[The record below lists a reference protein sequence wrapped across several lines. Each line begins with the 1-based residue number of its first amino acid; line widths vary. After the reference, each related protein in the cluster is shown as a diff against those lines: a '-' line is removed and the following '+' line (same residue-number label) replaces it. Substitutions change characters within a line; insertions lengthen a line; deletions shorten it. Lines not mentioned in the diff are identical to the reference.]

1 MTLCEYFNS
10 QFSIMQNLDFLVRI
24 LAACFCGACIGFE
37 RTKRFKEAG
46 IRTHIIVCCAA
57 ALIMIVSKYGFADL
71 TYADGSVFNGTRGA
85 DPARI
90 AAQVVSG
97 ISFLGAGVIFKNGS
111 TVKGLTTAAGIWATA
126 GIGLALGAGMYF
138 IGIAVTVLVAVFQI
152 TMHRFT
158 VGADSFTTNRFRF
171 TAEYTADLKQEL
183 EEQLRQWDAH
193 IIRSEI
199 SRDSEGRLCCDL
211 SLKMQREITLE
222 DINGFMERTHR
233 LGRGRDGD
241 MSAARKR
248 TGGRLRFE
256 FTDRL

>member
-111 TVKGLTTAAGIWATA
+111 IVKGLTTAAGIWATA

-171 TAEYTADLKQEL
+171 TAEYTVDLKQEL

-199 SRDSEGRLCCDL
+199 SRDGEGRLCCDL

-222 DINGFMERTHR
+222 DINGFMERCGHIV
-233 LGRGRDGD
+233 
-241 MSAARKR
+241 SAEGE
-248 TGGRLRFE
+248 TVI
-256 FTDRL
+256 

>member
-1 MTLCEYFNS
+1 M
-10 QFSIMQNLDFLVRI
+10 I
-24 LAACFCGACIGFE
+24 LG
-37 RTKRFKEAG
+37 R
-46 IRTHIIVCCAA
+46 
-57 ALIMIVSKYGFADL
+57 
-71 TYADGSVFNGTRGA
+71 N
-85 DPARI
+85 P
-90 AAQVVSG
+90 
-97 ISFLGAGVIFKNGS
+97 
-111 TVKGLTTAAGIWATA
+111 

-211 SLKMQREITLE
+211 SLKMQREISLE
-222 DINGFMERTHR
+222 DINGFMERCGHIV
-233 LGRGRDGD
+233 
-241 MSAARKR
+241 SAEGAPVI
-248 TGGRLRFE
+248 
-256 FTDRL
+256 